1 MSSYFN
7 YRSLFRSLEV
17 KILPTGVEVIK
28 RSFFNYDEFQID
40 FDQFTTKK
48 TIRREVNHGILFLV
62 ATFSLVTFFN
72 FINGIG
78 NPTKSFGS
86 AIIFLIITLFFSMIS
101 YLSRKQVVS
110 LLTFY
115 NQQTLELPYSKKN
128 EQEVREF
135 ADGIIEKTKEFLI
148 SKYANVDKDLPRES
162 QLENLISLKDR
173 SIITE
178 REFER
183 LKNML
188 LDKDPEKKIGF

>member
-1 MSSYFN
+1 
-7 YRSLFRSLEV
+7 
-17 KILPTGVEVIK
+17 
-28 RSFFNYDEFQID
+28 
-40 FDQFTTKK
+40 
-48 TIRREVNHGILFLV
+48 
-62 ATFSLVTFFN
+62 
-72 FINGIG
+72 
-78 NPTKSFGS
+78 
-86 AIIFLIITLFFSMIS
+86 MIA

-110 LLTFY
+110 LLTLY
-115 NQQTLELPYSKKN
+115 DQQTLELPYSKKN

-188 LDKDPEKKIGF
+188 LDKDP

>member
-1 MSSYFN
+1 MSSNFN
-7 YRSLFRSLEV
+7 YRSFFRSLEV

-48 TIRREVNHGILFLV
+48 TIRREVNHGVLFLV
-62 ATFSLVTFFN
+62 AAFSLVTFFN
-72 FINGIG
+72 FISGIG
-78 NPTKSFGS
+78 NPSKSFGS
-86 AIIFLIITLFFSMIS
+86 AIIFLIITLFLSMIA

-110 LLTFY
+110 LLTLY
-115 NQQTLELPYSKKN
+115 DQQTLELPYSKKN